1 MLSGEATNTNF
12 IFFGLIQPGLEPTI
26 FRTRGERAMYDK
38 CHNTVVIV
46 VQLILVTDLLIF
58 GYVQSLNNMV

>member
-1 MLSGEATNTNF
+1 M
-12 IFFGLIQPGLEPTI
+12 IY
-26 FRTRGERAMYDK
+26 RTRGEHSMYDK

>member
-1 MLSGEATNTNF
+1 MVS
-12 IFFGLIQPGLEPTI
+12 IFFVKLKIILQYCNLIHMMTLIENL
-26 FRTRGERAMYDK
+26 YDK

-58 GYVQSLNNMV
+58 GNVQSLNNME

>member
-1 MLSGEATNTNF
+1 MMT
-12 IFFGLIQPGLEPTI
+12 LIENL
-26 FRTRGERAMYDK
+26 YDK

-58 GYVQSLNNMV
+58 GYVQSLNNME

>member
-1 MLSGEATNTNF
+1 MVS
-12 IFFGLIQPGLEPTI
+12 IFFIKLKIILQYCNLLHMMTLIENL
-26 FRTRGERAMYDK
+26 YDK

-58 GYVQSLNNMV
+58 GYVQSLNNME